1 MAAALSWYGFTAIPN
16 GTQIKNHLY
25 DQCVALANHY
35 NEQVLGNPFVPVA
48 SAYQW
53 FTSYYVIP
61 ALFQNFTLSST
72 PVAGGLFVARGGIY
86 NAVDGHIGVITAVH
100 ADGTFDTME
109 QNTGPFAPQRYTY
122 RYRRGRANILGFLI
136 PNRNPATSSPASPTT
151 TARKART
158 MLLCW
163 DTSGTGYLVTPDG
176 VHGLASPQV
185 YNLFYRLIN
194 SDQLKTPIGVPA
206 QVSGGKGGAPDTF
219 NRAEMDII
227 NANLKIVARSAQTG
241 VAIDVEKMSSALSD
255 ALGKKFNPQIEM
267 DVEDLARAF
276 DVAAPR
282 ITASLLKQAGERLAK

>member
-1 MAAALSWYGFTAIPN
+1 MAASLSWYAFTAIPN

-35 NEQVLGNPFVPVA
+35 NEEVLGNPFVPVN

-53 FTSYYVIP
+53 ATAYHVIP
-61 ALFQNFTLSST
+61 ALFQNFTLSNS
-72 PVAGGLFVARGGIY
+72 PIAGGLFVARGGIY
-86 NAVDGHIGVITAVH
+86 NASDGHIGVITAVH

-109 QNTGPFAPQRYTY
+109 QNTGPRAPQRYTY
-122 RYRRGRANILGFLI
+122 RYRRGRANILGFLT
-136 PNRNPATSSPASPTT
+136 PLRNPATSPPAPPLVT
-151 TARKART
+151 RKARI

-176 VHGLASPQV
+176 THGLASPQI

-194 SDQLKTPIGVPA
+194 SDQLKTPIGAPA
-206 QVSGGKGGAPDTF
+206 QVVGGRGGAPDTF

-255 ALGKKFNPQIEM
+255 ALGKKFNPRVEM
-267 DVEDLARAF
+267 DVEDLAKAF